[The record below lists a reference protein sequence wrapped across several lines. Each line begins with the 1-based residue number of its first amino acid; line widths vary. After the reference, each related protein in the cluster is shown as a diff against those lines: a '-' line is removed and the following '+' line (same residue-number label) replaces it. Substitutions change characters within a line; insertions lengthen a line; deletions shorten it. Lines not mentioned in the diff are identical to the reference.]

1 MGMLSQVVRC
11 SCLSDALRLIRCEIP
26 RCREDTVGAGHVD
39 GSWRTVMADFHH
51 LSILEGVREGPG
63 LLLELAGLLW
73 GHS

>member
-1 MGMLSQVVRC
+1 MGMLSQAVHC
-11 SCLSDALRLIRCEIP
+11 SCLADALRLILCEIP

-51 LSILEGVREGPG
+51 LSILEGG

-73 GHS
+73 GHLG